1 MVFFVA
7 LLLCTETL
15 PVFSGVRVAQS
26 LVFSVLLC
34 KSMFCDFSFDQCIIC
49 PSSVYGFTDYPFGIF
64 TYSMCFAL
72 RITPLASL
80 LMLCVLLYGLPIW
93 YLYLCYVFCFTDYP
107 FGIFTYAMCFALP
120 ITPLASLLMLCVF
133 ARMHQ
138 STFVNGDLLLRRVIL
153 ERVCIPII
161 IPMATNWK
169 CGTCSQ
175 WLTSPCF

>member
-107 FGIFTYAMCFALP
+107 FGIFTYAMCFALR
-120 ITPLASLLMLCVF
+120 ITPLASLLILCV
-133 ARMHQ
+133 
-138 STFVNGDLLLRRVIL
+138 LLYGLPIWHLYLCYVFSHA
-153 ERVCIPII
+153 CINLHLLMEIFC
-161 IPMATNWK
+161 WEE
-169 CGTCSQ
+169 
-175 WLTSPCF
+175 LY